1 MPKNTYEPTH
11 YQASEI
17 KVLEGL
23 EPVRKRPGMYIGST
37 DSRGLHHLAKEILD
51 NAVDEAIAG
60 YGKYI
65 QLFRSPINEIQQ
77 SLIKQLDIPVGQ
89 ESITVVDNGRGI
101 PVDTHSSGV
110 SALEVVLTKLHA
122 GGKFEET
129 AYQASGGLHGVG
141 SSAVNALSAILQVIV
156 KRDKKYYYQWHS
168 RGVPQIAVSVIT
180 ESEVKKLFPIQSK
193 RLIEQETGT
202 LLTFIPDPTIFPA
215 TEFSHRTLV
224 TVIKDRAYLMAG
236 IYFEL
241 TDRIEDTHQHYYFE
255 SGIRSLVEHINMNR
269 KPLHSVAY
277 CEGVW
282 KDENTGKSIA
292 VEVALQF
299 NDSFKER
306 LDSYVNVI
314 NTPDGGAHV
323 NGFRMALSRVL
334 RDYAEKHELI
344 KEKESF
350 TSEDLKEG
358 VSAVVFVKMPANDLQ
373 FESQTKTRLNNSEAQ
388 SAVYQIFKEGLTTY
402 LEEHPAAGKAI
413 IDKVMLSAR
422 ARMAARAAK
431 DAVVRKSVF
440 ESNSLPGKLADCQSR
455 VPAESEIYIVEGDSA
470 GGCFSGDTKVA
481 LADGRNLS
489 FVDLVREQEMGKQH
503 FCYTIRKNG
512 KIGLQKAIFARKTKT
527 NATVVKVLLDNG
539 EEIICTPNHK
549 FMLRNG
555 KYCQAKD
562 LTPQTSLMPL
572 YRKLSDISEP
582 RITIDGYE
590 MVWDPSSDSWLFTHL
605 LADWYNRWQGNYKK
619 LDGDHCHHLDFNKH
633 NNNPSNIQRLPKSE
647 HLELHRQLAKLTLH
661 RPDVIEKSRRLRRTA
676 AFRLKMSQRMKDPKT
691 SAILSKKAKLQWEN
705 PTYKSEM
712 KQAWL
717 NFYKSNPEYQQIT
730 KDRLNLTQK
739 KYWSDQ
745 ENRNKQAERVTAYF
759 QNNPQAKED
768 LAKKANLQWQNQENK
783 DWRRQETRKQW
794 TDVFRIQRKK
804 TLNKTYYQKT
814 VAALKLSET
823 DFGPDIQAFN
833 KKRIQSRDKNI
844 LKFESF
850 VDRYF
855 DGNVADAVEAIS
867 NYNHKVVSV
876 TPIEKKIDVYDL
888 EVPGTHNFALA
899 SGIFVHNSAKQGRD
913 RRFQAIFPLRGKILN
928 TERARIDRIIASE
941 EIKNLV
947 IALGAGIGE
956 SYDENKLRYHRIIL
970 MNDADVDG
978 EHITT
983 LGLTFFFRHLPAIV
997 EEGYLYIA
1005 MPPLYKVTYNKV
1017 DRYVYD
1023 EAGKDSLIN
1032 QIKTE
1037 NPNANISLQRYK
1049 GLGEMNPEQLWDT
1062 TMNPESRMLKKVT
1075 IEDLDKADS
1084 TFSTLMGDDVA
1095 PRKKFIQTHAKLAEI
1110 DV

>member
-527 NATVVKVLLDNG
+527 NAMVVKVLLDNG

-605 LADWYNRWQGNYKK
+605 LA
-619 LDGDHCHHLDFNKH
+619 
-633 NNNPSNIQRLPKSE
+633 
-647 HLELHRQLAKLTLH
+647 
-661 RPDVIEKSRRLRRTA
+661 
-676 AFRLKMSQRMKDPKT
+676 
-691 SAILSKKAKLQWEN
+691 
-705 PTYKSEM
+705 
-712 KQAWL
+712 
-717 NFYKSNPEYQQIT
+717 
-730 KDRLNLTQK
+730 
-739 KYWSDQ
+739 
-745 ENRNKQAERVTAYF
+745 
-759 QNNPQAKED
+759 
-768 LAKKANLQWQNQENK
+768 
-783 DWRRQETRKQW
+783 
-794 TDVFRIQRKK
+794 
-804 TLNKTYYQKT
+804 
-814 VAALKLSET
+814 
-823 DFGPDIQAFN
+823 N